1 MRVIGL
7 LCLCVACGG
16 GQSVSN
22 QSSETEASRAVRVP
36 DVGRFPRTATIPLE
50 AGRLH
55 LGAASDGSEE
65 VAVVL
70 EGEGG
75 ELVLFACDRLEAE
88 TGESGFPLGRVGY
101 EQEGEVE
108 RIGGMI
114 PRARLRRLAEE
125 QAPRL
130 HTCDEE
136 IELDDRQVRLL
147 RAFLRGEAPPE
158 REVFDSRSI
167 ALEGLDLGFA
177 ISNRRPDEVRV
188 EIRILEPVMP
198 LEECD
203 MVAIVGEETFP
214 LGMTSLEP
222 GGPSP
227 RDHDHL
233 EARIP
238 RRNVQLLAQEDEASF
253 IICGDVWLL
262 DALTL
267 QNIRSLV
274 GEAPPT
280 EE

>member
-1 MRVIGL
+1 
-7 LCLCVACGG
+7 
-16 GQSVSN
+16 
-22 QSSETEASRAVRVP
+22 
-36 DVGRFPRTATIPLE
+36 
-50 AGRLH
+50 
-55 LGAASDGSEE
+55 
-65 VAVVL
+65 
-70 EGEGG
+70 
-75 ELVLFACDRLEAE
+75 
-88 TGESGFPLGRVGY
+88 
-101 EQEGEVE
+101 
-108 RIGGMI
+108 
-114 PRARLRRLAEE
+114 
-125 QAPRL
+125 
-130 HTCDEE
+130 
-136 IELDDRQVRLL
+136 
-147 RAFLRGEAPPE
+147 
-158 REVFDSRSI
+158 
-167 ALEGLDLGFA
+167 
-177 ISNRRPDEVRV
+177 
-188 EIRILEPVMP
+188 
-198 LEECD
+198 